1 MAFMRLSITPRRRPG
16 AKNAAT
22 RGIRTTHIRALGIAL
37 ATLAFTPSA
46 AWAQGG
52 GGGPDYFLG
61 YFILFVL
68 LIIGLAPACIPAY
81 RSFEVKKDDKL

>member
-1 MAFMRLSITPRRRPG
+1 MPFSISPRLRQST
-16 AKNAAT
+16 KSAALT
-22 RGIRTTHIRALGIAL
+22 GIRTTHVRTLGIAL
-37 ATLAFTPSA
+37 AALAFTPSA
-46 AWAQGG
+46 AFAQGG

-81 RSFEVKKDDKL
+81 RSFDVKKDDKL